1 MALTDD
7 STRQKKRRRAFV
19 IGAGVSGLAA
29 ATQLASRG
37 VAVTVYEAAGQ
48 AGGRCRSYYD
58 PALDQIID
66 NGNHL
71 VLSGNGAVGRYLERI
86 GARGVLAGPR
96 RAVLPFVDLKSDAR
110 WVLRLN
116 GGPIPWWIISEGR
129 RVPGTAPLDYAPYAR
144 LMFAARKETI
154 AQVAPTKGALWDG
167 LMRPFL
173 LAVLNT
179 EPEAGSAQLAGQ
191 VMRETLAR
199 GGRACRPRI
208 ASPHLAAAFIDPAL
222 TFLEKK
228 GAKVELG
235 KRLRALVKD
244 GGKILAL
251 EFPDATVP
259 LGAADMVVLA
269 VPPWVAKDLLPDLTV
284 PTEFRAIVNA
294 HFRFAPPKGTPP
306 ILGVVHGTAEWIFSF
321 TDRISVTVS
330 SAEAIVDRDREE
342 LAHIFWQDICQAL
355 QISSEIPVPRW
366 QVVKEKRATFAA
378 TPEQDMKRPP
388 AKTAFRNLV
397 LAGDWIDN
405 GLPATLEGSVRSG
418 DKAAALALK
427 RLAL

>member
-1 MALTDD
+1 MAT
-7 STRQKKRRRAFV
+7 TEPAAPRGQRRAFV
-19 IGAGVSGLAA
+19 IGAGISGLAA
-29 ATQLASRG
+29 ATQLAARG
-37 VAVTVYEAAGQ
+37 VAVTLYEAAGH

-58 PALDQIID
+58 ATLDQVID

-71 VLSGNGAVGRYLERI
+71 VLSGNGAIARYLERI

-96 RAVLPFVDLKSDAR
+96 RAVLPFVDVKSDLR

-116 GGPIPWWIISEGR
+116 GGPIPWWLFSKNR
-129 RVPGTAPLDYAPYAR
+129 RVPGTKPADYAPYAR
-144 LMFAARKETI
+144 MMFAARRETI
-154 AQVAPTKGALWDG
+154 ADVAPIKGVVWQR

-208 ASPHLAAAFIDPAL
+208 ATPTLAAAFIDPAL
-222 TFLEKK
+222 AFLEKK
-228 GAKVELG
+228 GATVELG
-235 KRLRALVKD
+235 KRLRALVTDAHKV
-244 GGKILAL
+244 LAL

-259 LGAADMVVLA
+259 VGPRDMVVLA
-269 VPPWVAKDLLPDLTV
+269 VPPWVASDLVSNLTV

-294 HFRFAPPKGTPP
+294 HFRHTPPKGTPP
-306 ILGVVHGTAEWIFSF
+306 ILGVVNGTAEWIFSF
-321 TDRISVTVS
+321 EDRISITVS
-330 SAEAIVDRDREE
+330 GAEAIVDRDREE
-342 LAHIFWQDICQAL
+342 LARLFWQDICQAL
-355 QISSEIPVPRW
+355 RIDAEMPRW

-378 TPEQDMKRPP
+378 TPEQDVKRPP
-388 AKTAFRNLV
+388 TKTGWRNLM

-418 DKAAALALK
+418 DAAAALALK

>member
-1 MALTDD
+1 MAVTNDPAV
-7 STRQKKRRRAFV
+7 SRKRRAFV
-19 IGAGVSGLAA
+19 IGAGISGLAA
-29 ATQLASRG
+29 ATRLAARG
-37 VAVTVYEAAGQ
+37 IDVTVYEAAGQ

-58 PALDQIID
+58 PALDQVID

-71 VLSGNGAVGRYLERI
+71 VLSGNGAIARYLERI

-96 RAVLPFVDLKSDAR
+96 RAELPFADLKSDAR

-116 GGPIPWWIISEGR
+116 GGPIPWWLFSKSR
-129 RVPGTAPLDYAPYAR
+129 RVPGTNAADYAPYAR
-144 LMFAARKETI
+144 MMFATRKETI
-154 AQVAPTKGALWDG
+154 ADVSPTKGAVWEK

-208 ASPHLAAAFIDPAL
+208 ATPTLAAAFIDPAL
-222 TFLEKK
+222 AFLEKN
-228 GAKVELG
+228 GARVEMG
-235 KRLRALVKD
+235 KRLRALVTDNHKV
-244 GGKILAL
+244 LAL
-251 EFPDATVP
+251 EFPDATIPVD
-259 LGAADMVVLA
+259 GRDMVVLA
-269 VPPWVAKDLLPDLTV
+269 VPPWVAKDMLPDLTV

-294 HFRFAPPKGTPP
+294 HFRFTPPQGTPP
-306 ILGVVHGTAEWIFSF
+306 ILGVVNGTAEWIFSF
-321 TDRISVTVS
+321 KDRVSVTVS
-330 SAEAIVDRDREE
+330 GAEALVDRDRED
-342 LAHIFWQDICQAL
+342 LARIFWQDICQAL
-355 QISSEIPVPRW
+355 RISAEMPRW

-388 AKTAFRNLV
+388 AKTGWRNLV

-418 DKAAALALK
+418 DAAASLAIK